1 MGAKRVNPRKPKG
14 TPAGGQFAPVDHAD
28 DAVDLPAVS
37 LPKRDFA
44 IAMLAVDAET
54 LDRHF
59 TPQQV
64 LDNAPRIYEYMNEC
78 GQEADSVSREALF
91 DYAADALGVDYDV
104 LYNKWISGAKP
115 IGLSNRVALTATE
128 RQNL

>member
-14 TPAGGQFAPVDHAD
+14 TPAGGQFAPADHAD

-44 IAMLAVDAET
+44 IAML
-54 LDRHF
+54 DRDDESFAKHY
-59 TPQQV
+59 TPQQI

-78 GQEADSVSREALF
+78 GDDADSVSREALF
-91 DYAADALGVDYDV
+91 AYAAEELGVDYEV
-104 LYNKWISGAKP
+104 LYDKWMSGVKP
-115 IGLSNRVALTATE
+115 IIRA
-128 RQNL
+128 